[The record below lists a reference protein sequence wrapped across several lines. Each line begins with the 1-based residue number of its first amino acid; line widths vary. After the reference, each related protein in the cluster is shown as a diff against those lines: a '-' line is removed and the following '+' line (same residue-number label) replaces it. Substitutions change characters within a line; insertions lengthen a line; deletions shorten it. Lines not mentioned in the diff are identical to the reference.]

1 MKKMILAFSLLGSL
15 FSAQYSWTAF
25 SYPPASANGR
35 YDDVFFLNENVGWAA
50 RGGNGAVFKTTNG
63 GANWT
68 QQTVSAATNQYYR
81 NIEFLNENVGF
92 LGTLNNNFYKT
103 ADGGNSWQRV
113 NNISPYPQAI
123 CGLDCVGTSTVYGC
137 GAWFYPAYI
146 IKSTDSGNTW
156 QYIDMSAYANALVEI
171 HFVTENIGYAAG
183 NDDNGA
189 VILKTTDGGNSW
201 TKIYNS
207 NIENEYVWKMQFLDN
222 NKIFCSIESELPNT
236 GKLLKSLNGGFSW
249 ETKDFPDHYVQA
261 VGFTSA
267 THGWMGGHN
276 TGFYETFDGG
286 NTWTNTGVGGSLNRI
301 FILNNNVAFA
311 AGTNVYK
318 MTTGSLAAQEVFG
331 EKQERKLK
339 VEVAP
344 NPVKDKLNLNVHYIH
359 SDHIIVGLYEASG
372 KFIKNILKDD
382 VNDKGLK
389 KYTLEFNYP
398 TGSYLLD
405 IHSNLGRQSV
415 KVIKNE

>member
-15 FSAQYSWTAF
+15 FHAQYSWTAF
-25 SYPPASANGR
+25 SYPPPSTTGR

-63 GANWT
+63 GVNWT
-68 QQTVSAATNQYYR
+68 QQTVSTATNQYYR

-92 LGTLNNNFYKT
+92 LGTLSSDFYKT
-103 ADGGNSWQRV
+103 IDGGNSWQRV

-156 QYIDMSAYANALVEI
+156 QYIDMSSYANALVEI

-201 TKIYNS
+201 LKIYNS

-222 NKIFCSIESELPNT
+222 NQIFCSIESELPNT

-249 ETKDFPDHYVQA
+249 EIKDFPDHYVQA

-286 NTWTNTGVGGSLNRI
+286 NTWTDTWVGGSLNRI

-318 MTTGSLAAQEVFG
+318 MTTGSLAAQEVSD

-339 VEVAP
+339 VEVVP
-344 NPVKDKLNLNVHYIH
+344 NPVKDKLNLNIHYIH

-372 KFIKNILKDD
+372 KFITNILKDD
-382 VNDKGLK
+382 VKDKGLK
-389 KYTLEFNYP
+389 KYSLEFNYP
-398 TGSYLLD
+398 KGNYLLD
-405 IHSNLGRQSV
+405 IHSNLGRQS
-415 KVIKNE
+415 IKIIK